1 MHRSRL
7 ILASS
12 CLAALFSFACAAPNS
27 GGSGTGGSSSTGGS
41 TGTGGSS
48 STGGTTGSGTGGSS
62 ATGGTTGAG
71 GVQTGTGG
79 SSHTGGSTG
88 TGGSSSTG
96 GTTGTG
102 GSSHTGGSTGTGGS
116 SSTGGTT
123 GSGGSSSTGGTTGTG
138 GTPGTGGTAVDQGG
152 KALAKPGATT
162 STSNDY
168 LNLGDMRLLNN
179 KWGSINLNCSGA
191 TQSVFINSDKTIGWN
206 FNRGNCGE
214 QNHSN
219 PDFPEV
225 EFGVAPFGKTSSL
238 LTSPAYSSTTL
249 LPIQLSKLTS
259 ASVTMDNFSTTFSNP
274 TYWDANFEF
283 WISKNDPTANNDGG
297 VYAEIITFT
306 GWNSTRQT
314 GATTSWACQITGKTV
329 PNSNF
334 SLCHQSDTWA
344 SGWRF
349 FNFLAG
355 SGTSNYTGKAD
366 IKAILDYIRSQYSG
380 FTDSMYL
387 TRIEVGTEIDD
398 NTAGSSNTKNL
409 TFEVNGVSKSIQLG
423 N

>member
-1 MHRSRL
+1 MPRSRL

-12 CLAALFSFACAAPNS
+12 CLAALFSFARCAAPGS
-27 GGSGTGGSSSTGGS
+27 GPVGGTGGSNGTGGSSSTGGTTGTGGSSSTGGGTGTGGVQTTGTGGTTGKGGSTGTGGSSSTGGS

-48 STGGTTGSGTGGSS
+48 STGG
-62 ATGGTTGAG
+62 
-71 GVQTGTGG
+71 
-79 SSHTGGSTG
+79 STG

-96 GTTGTG
+96 GSTGTGGTGTG
-102 GSSHTGGSTGTGGS
+102 GS
-116 SSTGGTT
+116 
-123 GSGGSSSTGGTTGTG
+123 
-138 GTPGTGGTAVDQGG
+138 PGTGGTVVDMGG
-152 KALAKPGATT
+152 MALAKPGATT
-162 STSNDY
+162 STSNAY

-179 KWGSINLNCSGA
+179 KWGSIDLNCSGA
-191 TQSVFINSDKTIGWN
+191 TQSVFVNSDKTIGWS

-238 LTSPAYSSTTL
+238 LTSPAYSSTAL
-249 LPIQLSKLTS
+249 LPIQLSALKS

-283 WISKNDPTANNDGG
+283 WISKNDPTTNNDGG

-306 GWNSTRQT
+306 GWNATRQT
-314 GATTSWACQITGKTV
+314 GSTTSWACQITGKTV

-355 SGTSNYTGKAD
+355 SSSSGNYSGKAD
-366 IKAILDYIRSQYSG
+366 VKAILDYIRSQYSG

-398 NTAGSSNTKNL
+398 NTAGSSKTNNL

>member
-1 MHRSRL
+1 MPRSRL

-12 CLAALFSFACAAPNS
+12 CLAALFSFGCAAPNS
-27 GGSGTGGSSSTGGS
+27 GGGTGGSSSTGGS
-41 TGTGGSS
+41 TG
-48 STGGTTGSGTGGSS
+48 
-62 ATGGTTGAG
+62 A
-71 GVQTGTGG
+71 
-79 SSHTGGSTG
+79 
-88 TGGSSSTG
+88 GGSSSTG

-102 GSSHTGGSTGTGGS
+102 GSSSTGGTNGAGGVQTGGATGTGGSSHTGGTTGTGGTSHTGGSTGS
-116 SSTGGTT
+116 GGT
-123 GSGGSSSTGGTTGTG
+123 SSTGGTTGTG
-138 GTPGTGGTAVDQGG
+138 GTSSTGGTTGTGGNPGTGGAVVDQGG
-152 KALAKPGATT
+152 MALAKPGATT
-162 STSNDY
+162 STSNAY

-179 KWGSINLNCSGA
+179 RWGSIDLNCSGA
-191 TQSVFINSDKTIGWN
+191 TQSVFVNSDKTIGWS

-283 WISKNDPTANNDGG
+283 WISKNDPTTNNDGG
-297 VYAEIITFT
+297 VYAEIITFV

-314 GATTSWACQITGKTV
+314 GSTTSWACTITGKTV
-329 PNSNF
+329 PSSNF

-398 NTAGSSNTKNL
+398 STAGSSKTNNL
-409 TFEVNGVSKSIQLG
+409 TFEINGTSKSIQLG

>member
-1 MHRSRL
+1 MPRSRL

-12 CLAALFSFACAAPNS
+12 CLAALFSFAGCAAPGS
-27 GGSGTGGSSSTGGS
+27 GGGTGGSSSTGGSTGTGGSSSSTGGSTATGGSSSTGGSTGTGGLQTTGTGGTHTGGTTGTGGSSSTGGS

-48 STGGTTGSGTGGSS
+48 STGG
-62 ATGGTTGAG
+62 
-71 GVQTGTGG
+71 
-79 SSHTGGSTG
+79 STG

-96 GTTGTG
+96 G
-102 GSSHTGGSTGTGGS
+102 STGNGGS
-116 SSTGGTT
+116 SSTGGN
-123 GSGGSSSTGGTTGTG
+123 
-138 GTPGTGGTAVDQGG
+138 PGTGGTIVDQGG
-152 KALAKPGATT
+152 MALAKPGATT
-162 STSNDY
+162 ATSKAY
-168 LNLGDMRLLNN
+168 LNLGDMRLINN
-179 KWGSINLNCSGA
+179 RWGSDQLIAMGNSCSSN
-191 TQSVFINSDKTIGWN
+191 QSVFVNSDKTIGWS
-206 FNRGNCGE
+206 FNRGNCNEVSHG
-214 QNHSN
+214 N

-259 ASVTMDNFSTTFSNP
+259 ASVTMDNFSTTFSKP

-283 WISKNDPTANNDGG
+283 WISKNDPTTNNDGG

-306 GWNSTRQT
+306 GWNDTRQT
-314 GATTSWACQITGKTV
+314 GSTSSWACQFTNKTV
-329 PNSNF
+329 PSTSF

-349 FNFLAG
+349 FNFLGG
-355 SGTSNYTGKAD
+355 SASSGNYSGKVD
-366 IKAILDYIRSQYSG
+366 IKAILDYVRSQYSG
-380 FTDSMYL
+380 FTDTMYL

-398 NTAGSSNTKNL
+398 NTAGSSKTNNL
-409 TFEVNGVSKSIQLG
+409 TFEINGTSKSIQLG

>member
-1 MHRSRL
+1 V
-7 ILASS
+7 
-12 CLAALFSFACAAPNS
+12 LFSFAGCAAPGS
-27 GGSGTGGSSSTGGS
+27 GGGGTGGASSSTGGTGGSTGTGGSSSSTGGTTGNGGSSPTGGSTGTGGVQTTGTGGTTGKGGSNGTGGSSSTGGS

-48 STGGTTGSGTGGSS
+48 
-62 ATGGTTGAG
+62 A
-71 GVQTGTGG
+71 
-79 SSHTGGSTG
+79 TGGSTG
-88 TGGSSSTG
+88 TGGTSSSTG
-96 GTTGTG
+96 GN
-102 GSSHTGGSTGTGGS
+102 
-116 SSTGGTT
+116 
-123 GSGGSSSTGGTTGTG
+123 
-138 GTPGTGGTAVDQGG
+138 PGTGGTIVDQGG
-152 KALAKPGATT
+152 MALAKPGATT
-162 STSNDY
+162 STSNAY

-179 KWGSINLNCSGA
+179 RWGSIDLNCTSA
-191 TQSVFINSDKTIGWN
+191 QQSVFVNSDKTIGWN

-214 QNHSN
+214 QNHAN

-249 LPIQLSKLTS
+249 LPIQLSALTS

-283 WISKNDPTANNDGG
+283 WISKNNPTTNDDGG
-297 VYAEIITFT
+297 VYAEIITFV

-314 GATTSWACQITGKTV
+314 GATTSWACQISGKTV

-355 SGTSNYTGKAD
+355 SGTSNYSGKAD
-366 IKAILDYIRSQYSG
+366 VKAILDYVRSQYSG

-398 NTAGSSNTKNL
+398 NTAGSSKTNNL

>member
-1 MHRSRL
+1 MSRSRL

-12 CLAALFSFACAAPNS
+12 GLAALFSFACTAPGS
-27 GGSGTGGSSSTGGS
+27 DGGKDASI
-41 TGTGGSS
+41 
-48 STGGTTGSGTGGSS
+48 STGGTTGT
-62 ATGGTTGAG
+62 G
-71 GVQTGTGG
+71 GVQT
-79 SSHTGGSTG
+79 TG

-102 GSSHTGGSTGTGGS
+102 GSHTGGSTGTAGNSSTGGSTGTGGN
-116 SSTGGTT
+116 
-123 GSGGSSSTGGTTGTG
+123 SSTGGTTGTG
-138 GTPGTGGTAVDQGG
+138 GTPGTGGTIMDQGG
-152 KALAKPGATT
+152 VPLAKPGATT
-162 STSNDY
+162 STTKAY
-168 LNLGDMRLLNN
+168 LNLGDMRLINN
-179 KWGSINLNCSGA
+179 RWGSDALGCTAS
-191 TQSVFINSDKTIGWN
+191 
-206 FNRGNCGE
+206 NRGDCKE
-214 QNHSN
+214 QNHGN

-283 WISKNDPTANNDGG
+283 WISKNDPTTNADGG

-306 GWNSTRQT
+306 GWNATRQT
-314 GATTSWACQITGKTV
+314 GSSTSWACQFTNKTV
-329 PNSNF
+329 PNTSF

-349 FNFLAG
+349 FNFLGG
-355 SGTSNYTGKAD
+355 SASSGNYSGKVD
-366 IKAILDYIRSQYSG
+366 IKAILDYVRSQYSG

-398 NTAGSSNTKNL
+398 FTQGSSKTNNL
-409 TFEVNGVSKSIQLG
+409 TFEINGTSKSIQLG

>member
-1 MHRSRL
+1 MPRSRL

-12 CLAALFSFACAAPNS
+12 CLAALFSFVGCAAPGS
-27 GGSGTGGSSSTGGS
+27 GGAGTGGSSPTGGSTGTGGSSSSTGGSTATGGSSSSTGGSTGTGGVQTTGTGGTTGKGGTTGTGGSSSTGGTTGTGGSSSTGGTTGTGGSSSTGGS

-48 STGGTTGSGTGGSS
+48 S
-62 ATGGTTGAG
+62 
-71 GVQTGTGG
+71 
-79 SSHTGGSTG
+79 
-88 TGGSSSTG
+88 STG
-96 GTTGTG
+96 GN
-102 GSSHTGGSTGTGGS
+102 
-116 SSTGGTT
+116 
-123 GSGGSSSTGGTTGTG
+123 
-138 GTPGTGGTAVDQGG
+138 PGTGGTIVDQGG
-152 KALAKPGATT
+152 MALAKPGATT
-162 STSNDY
+162 STSNAY

-179 KWGSINLNCSGA
+179 KWGSIDLNCTGA
-191 TQSVFINSDKTIGWN
+191 QQSVFVNSDKTIGWS

-225 EFGVAPFGKTSSL
+225 EFGVAPFGKTSTL

-249 LPIQLSKLTS
+249 LPIQLSALKS

-283 WISKNDPTANNDGG
+283 WISKNDPTTNDDGG
-297 VYAEIITFT
+297 VYAEIITFV

-314 GATTSWACQITGKTV
+314 GSTTSWACQITGKTV
-329 PNSNF
+329 PSSNF

-349 FNFLAG
+349 FNFLGG
-355 SGTSNYTGKAD
+355 SASSSNYSGKAD
-366 IKAILDYIRSQYSG
+366 IKAILDYVRTQYSG

-398 NTAGSSNTKNL
+398 NTAGSSKTNNL
-409 TFEVNGVSKSIQLG
+409 TFEVNGTSKSIQLG

>member
-1 MHRSRL
+1 MSRSRL
-7 ILASS
+7 ILGSS
-12 CLAALFSFACAAPNS
+12 CLAALFSLACAAPNS
-27 GGSGTGGSSSTGGS
+27 GG
-41 TGTGGSS
+41 GTGGSS
-48 STGGTTGSGTGGSS
+48 STGGT
-62 ATGGTTGAG
+62 
-71 GVQTGTGG
+71 
-79 SSHTGGSTG
+79 TG

-102 GSSHTGGSTGTGGS
+102 GSSSTGGSTGTGGVQTTGTGGSSSTGGATGKGGTTGTGGS

-123 GSGGSSSTGGTTGTG
+123 GTGGSSSTGGTTGAGGSSSTGGTTGTG
-138 GTPGTGGTAVDQGG
+138 GNPGTGGTVVDLGG
-152 KALAKPGATT
+152 MPLAKPGATT
-162 STSNDY
+162 NTSNAY

-179 KWGSINLNCSGA
+179 KWGSIDLNCTGA
-191 TQSVFINSDKTIGWN
+191 QQSVFINSDKTIGWS

-249 LPIQLSKLTS
+249 LPIQLSALKS

-283 WISKNDPTANNDGG
+283 WISKNDPTTNNDGG
-297 VYAEIITFT
+297 VYAEIITFV

-314 GATTSWACQITGKTV
+314 GSTTSWACQITGKTV

-355 SGTSNYTGKAD
+355 NGTSNYSGKAD

-398 NTAGSSNTKNL
+398 NTAGSSKTNNL

>member
-1 MHRSRL
+1 MSRSRL
-7 ILASS
+7 ILGSS
-12 CLAALFSFACAAPNS
+12 CLAALFSFACAPPSS
-27 GGSGTGGSSSTGGS
+27 GGGGTGGSSSTGGS
-41 TGTGGSS
+41 TGTGTGGSS
-48 STGGTTGSGTGGSS
+48 STGGSPGTGTGGSS
-62 ATGGTTGAG
+62 STGGATGAG
-71 GVQTGTGG
+71 GVQTTGTGGSSGTGGSTGTGG

-96 GTTGTG
+96 GSTGTG
-102 GSSHTGGSTGTGGS
+102 GNSATGGSTGTGGTTA
-116 SSTGGTT
+116 TGGN
-123 GSGGSSSTGGTTGTG
+123 
-138 GTPGTGGTAVDQGG
+138 PGTGGTAVDLGG
-152 KALAKPGATT
+152 MPLAKPGATT
-162 STSNDY
+162 STSNAY

-179 KWGSINLNCSGA
+179 RWGSIDLNCSGA
-191 TQSVFINSDKTIGWN
+191 QQSVFVNSDKTIGWN
-206 FNRGNCGE
+206 FTRGNCGE

-249 LPIQLSKLTS
+249 LPIQLSALKS

-283 WISKNDPTANNDGG
+283 WISKNDPTTNNDGG
-297 VYAEIITFT
+297 VYAEIITFV

-314 GATTSWACQITGKTV
+314 GSTTSWACTITGKTV
-329 PNSNF
+329 PSSNF

-355 SGTSNYTGKAD
+355 SGTSNYSGKAD

-398 NTAGSSNTKNL
+398 NTAGSSKTNNL

>member
-1 MHRSRL
+1 MPRSRL

-12 CLAALFSFACAAPNS
+12 CLVALFSFARCAAPGS
-27 GGSGTGGSSSTGGS
+27 GGGGTGGSSSTGGSTATGGSSSTGGTTGTGGTSSTGGSTGTGGLQTTGAAGKGGSTGTGGSSSTGGS

-48 STGGTTGSGTGGSS
+48 STGG
-62 ATGGTTGAG
+62 
-71 GVQTGTGG
+71 
-79 SSHTGGSTG
+79 STG

-96 GTTGTG
+96 G
-102 GSSHTGGSTGTGGS
+102 STGTGGNP
-116 SSTGGTT
+116 
-123 GSGGSSSTGGTTGTG
+123 GTG
-138 GTPGTGGTAVDQGG
+138 GTPVDQGG
-152 KALAKPGATT
+152 VALAKPGATT
-162 STSNDY
+162 STTKAY
-168 LNLGDMRLLNN
+168 LNLGDMRLINN
-179 KWGSINLNCSGA
+179 RWGSDALGCSA
-191 TQSVFINSDKTIGWN
+191 SNQSVFVNNDKTIGWT
-206 FNRGNCGE
+206 FNRGNCNE
-214 QNHSN
+214 QNHAN

-249 LPIQLSKLTS
+249 LPIQLSALKS
-259 ASVTMDNFSTTFSNP
+259 ASVTMDNFSTTFTNP

-283 WISKNDPTANNDGG
+283 WISKNDPTTNNDGG

-329 PNSNF
+329 PNSTF

-355 SGTSNYTGKAD
+355 SGTNNYSGKVD
-366 IKAILDYIRSQYSG
+366 IKAMLDYIRSQYSG
-380 FTDSMYL
+380 FTDTMYL

-398 NTAGSSNTKNL
+398 NTAGSSKTNNL
-409 TFEVNGVSKSIQLG
+409 TFEVNGTSKSIQLG